1 MVVRRELTLAECID
15 GLSEMKQY
23 DAPPPQKTPTSYRYI
38 LHLYSGV
45 RRQGD
50 FHTYMESLQPPDGHS
65 FYVASVDLVLHAR
78 LGDLL
83 DRKAQNHWLDMAA
96 QGAVY
101 AVLAGPPCESWSV
114 ARFRFHLTGEGPKP
128 IRSGHSLHDEIWGL
142 RTMRIRD
149 VCQADVANQ
158 LLLFMA
164 LLIIIQWTC
173 NGLAILEHP
182 ELPEVKQ
189 GCQPP
194 SIWILPIFKFLMSLQ
209 GIHVLHIYQ
218 GFWGARSP
226 KPTALLVVAR
236 GAEER
241 DLYTSLNRT
250 KTRSTLPRAL
260 EMGKTD
266 NGKSYNT
273 AALKRYPP
281 ALCEGLSFMLYDL
294 LHLVPSQRVDMDSF
308 QDVFDIFARAYHQSF
323 EQHDGQDYVPHEQK
337 HTAKLG
343 ASNPP

>member
-1 MVVRRELTLAECID
+1 M
-15 GLSEMKQY
+15 
-23 DAPPPQKTPTSYRYI
+23 
-38 LHLYSGV
+38 
-45 RRQGD
+45 
-50 FHTYMESLQPPDGHS
+50 
-65 FYVASVDLVLHAR
+65 LHAT

-83 DRKAQNHWLDMAA
+83 DRKAQDHWLDMAA

-158 LLLFMA
+158 LLLFMM

-194 SIWILPIFKFLMSLQ
+194 SIWILPVFKFLMSLQ
-209 GIHVLHIYQ
+209 GIHVLHISQ

-236 GAEER
+236 GAEEQ

-250 KTRSTLPRAL
+250 RTRSTLPRAL

-281 ALCEGLSFMLYDL
+281 ALCEGVSRMLYDL
-294 LHLVPSQRVDMDSF
+294 MPLVHSPRTEEDSF
-308 QDVFDIFARAYHQSF
+308 QDVFDVFARAYHQSF
-323 EQHDGQDYVPHEQK
+323 EQQDGNDYVPQDHK
-337 HTAKLG
+337 HKHKLG
-343 ASNPP
+343 ASNPPPIGRVLNTKTLCAS